1 MITLKAYMGVA
12 LIVIGALLLGIGF
25 WAGWTQNNFV
35 LLGCLLLI
43 IIGVVLHVKQQKK
56 GEKY

>member
-1 MITLKAYMGVA
+1 MIKQYLGMA

-25 WAGWTQNNFV
+25 IAGWTSNNFV
-35 LLGCLLLI
+35 LLGGLLMI
-43 IIGVVLHVKQQKK
+43 ILGVVLHVKQQKE

>member
-1 MITLKAYMGVA
+1 MIKQYLGMA

-25 WAGWTQNNFV
+25 IAGWTSNNFV
-35 LLGCLLLI
+35 LLGGLLMI
-43 IIGVVLHVKQQKK
+43 ILGVVLHVKQQKK

>member
-1 MITLKAYMGVA
+1 MA

-25 WAGWTQNNFV
+25 IAGWTSNNFV
-35 LLGCLLLI
+35 LLGGLLMI
-43 IIGVVLHVKQQKK
+43 ILGVVLHVKQQKE

>member
-1 MITLKAYMGVA
+1 MIKQYLGMA

-25 WAGWTQNNFV
+25 IAVWTSNNFV
-35 LLGCLLLI
+35 LLGGLLMI
-43 IIGVVLHVKQQKK
+43 ILGVVLHVKQQKK

>member
-1 MITLKAYMGVA
+1 MNTLKPYIGVA

-25 WAGWTQNNFV
+25 WAGWTQSNFV
-35 LLGCLLLI
+35 LLGGLLLI
-43 IIGVVLHVKQQKK
+43 IIGEIVYVKQQKK

>member
-1 MITLKAYMGVA
+1 MIVIKTYLGVA
-12 LIVIGALLLGIGF
+12 LIVVGALLLGIGF
-25 WAGWTQNNFV
+25 IAGLTSNNFV
-35 LLGCLLLI
+35 LLGGLLMI